1 MNARRDDGFSLVELV
16 VIAGIVGLLTAIA
29 VPNLLRARM
38 AGDEASAIG
47 SLRAVSS
54 AQQAFASTC
63 LAGGYAIT
71 LDDLAKPP
79 LGSGGQAFIGADLST
94 NGIIKSGYFITLAK
108 DAFPGVG
115 DIGSPAATCNGSA
128 SQPTSSYFASA
139 DPVTPGVTGMR
150 FFAID
155 TRARVYQ
162 SSAPVANPLTPSP
175 TVVPVQ

>member
-1 MNARRDDGFSLVELV
+1 MKARRDDGFSLVELV

-38 AGDEASAIG
+38 LGDEASAIG
-47 SLRAVSS
+47 SLRVISN
-54 AQQAFASTC
+54 AQQAFASSC
-63 LAGGYAIT
+63 MAGGYAIT

-79 LGSGGQAFIGADLST
+79 LGSGQAFISPDLRT
-94 NGIIKSGYFITLAK
+94 NGIIKSGYYIALAK

-115 DIGSPAATCNGSA
+115 DIGSPAATCNGSV

-162 SSAPVANPLTPSP
+162 SAAPVPNPLTPSA